1 MNIVSIHPIISI
13 IIPVYNTERY
23 LRYCIDS
30 VVAQTYKDFEVILVD
45 DGSTDGSGRI
55 CDEYAE
61 KDRRIIVKH
70 KENGGVSSSRNI
82 GLKMAKG
89 TWIFFLDSDDELYPF
104 ALNDLINW
112 ANGADMV
119 AGKLFIKEQ
128 APESKKTKALNRPRK
143 KSNHLISPTKYVRAV
158 ADSKYCIVP
167 AVFPKLFR
175 RDIIESNDL
184 TFDEHIYYAE
194 DQLFIAQYLCCK
206 EVKSVYFNN
215 VHPVYVYNIRKGSA
229 MSQYDVYSEKLL
241 TDLVGFMKIYET
253 FATATSD
260 KKVINWAKKNA
271 YISGQ
276 HLLTLMN
283 QTENVPEASIAL
295 VRNGLETIT
304 DGGKDIHLIEEYC
317 YHAAF
322 VDMTKTVS
330 SLASSEEQIAYINEW
345 LHSDKCALK
354 YLNSKWKVIYIL
366 SRLFGKIGVR
376 LIYNRK

>member
-1 MNIVSIHPIISI
+1 MNIEPVISVI
-13 IIPVYNTERY
+13 VPVYNVAHY
-23 LRYCIDS
+23 LRQCINS
-30 VVAQTYKDFEVILVD
+30 VLSQNYNDWELLLVD
-45 DGSTDGSGRI
+45 DGSTDGSGKI
-55 CDEYAE
+55 CDEYAR
-61 KDRRIIVKH
+61 KDRRIIVRH
-70 KENGGVSSSRNI
+70 KENGGVSSSRNV

-89 TWIFFLDSDDELYPF
+89 KWIFFLDSDDELYPF

-119 AGKLFIKEQ
+119 AGKMFIKEQ
-128 APESKKTKALNRPRK
+128 APESKKTKALNRPKK

-184 TFDEHIYYAE
+184 IFDEHIYYAE
-194 DQLFIAQYLCCK
+194 DQLFIVQYLCCK

-229 MSQYDVYSEKLL
+229 MSQYDVYSDKLL
-241 TDLVGFMKIYET
+241 TDFVGFMKIYET

-276 HLLTLMN
+276 HLLRLMN
-283 QTENVPEASIAL
+283 QTENVPETSITL

-304 DGGKDIHLIEEYC
+304 NGGKDFHLIEGYC

-322 VDMTKTVS
+322 VDMTKTIS
-330 SLASSEEQIAYINEW
+330 SFASSEEQIAYINKW

-354 YLNSKWKVIYIL
+354 YLNRKWKVIYIL

-376 LIYNRK
+376 LIYKIG